1 MDGFFP
7 EGSFFAA
14 VAFTSPTRRGN
25 PTGVV
30 LAHPEWGDRTCQRI
44 AAELGF
50 PDTVFLQPGA
60 ERDAGVWRAR
70 FFSPAQP
77 LSLCVQALIAAG
89 AVLARSGEVTLL
101 TETGAVRVHAEE
113 GRHWARFPKEA
124 VREVASPSGPL
135 GPDLPDGPARVIDSG
150 RVRRF
155 QEVDGREALAALS
168 LAPSDVLSACERHK
182 LQGLCFWT
190 RVEERAVALRVFTP
204 SLDGGEDASTGG
216 AVLGLSAL
224 LPAGTWRVEQG
235 AGAFHRQGE
244 LWLRAGEV
252 LEVGGAVRVIASG
265 MLADL

>member
-1 MDGFFP
+1 MDGFYP

-14 VAFTSPTRRGN
+14 VAFTSATRRGN

-30 LAHPEWGDRTCQRI
+30 FAHPEWGDRTCQRI

-50 PDTVFLQPGA
+50 PDTVFLQPHAPHANG
-60 ERDAGVWRAR
+60 WRAR

-77 LSLCVQALIAAG
+77 LSLCVQALIACG
-89 AVLARSGEVTLL
+89 AVLARADEVTLF
-101 TETGAVRVHAEE
+101 TDAGATRVRSED
-113 GRHWARFPKEA
+113 GRVWARFGREA
-124 VREVASPSGPL
+124 VKAPPEHPLEPL
-135 GPDLPDGPARVIDSG
+135 GLGLPDGPARVIDSG

-155 QEVDGREALAALS
+155 QEVDGREALATLT
-168 LAPSDVLSACERHK
+168 LAPDEVLSVCRRQG

-190 RVEERAVALRVFTP
+190 RVDAQTVALRVFTP

-224 LPAGTWRVEQG
+224 LPPGSWRVEQG
-235 AGAFHRQGE
+235 QGPFHRLGE
-244 LWLRAGEV
+244 LWLRAGES

-265 MLADL
+265 MLADF